1 MRDAPR
7 TSVLD
12 GGLRNVPAGAVRC
25 GRDMRALRSAT
36 TAARRVLCSARQAT
50 PAESGRVRDPT
61 HPALVRLLRRFASWP
76 IGSRRRR
83 RDGASLFFLR
93 GQLVPCGVPSVVRCR
108 SAAWRDGTSLDGV
121 WQFKTR
127 VVRPGVARAR
137 WRRSRYIVQRT
148 CAAVGGGTR
157 ARVGR
162 RSSRR
167 RGWELIAHCLEHF
180 SPSQAL
186 ERHFVQF
193 VSGANPSL
201 LPLLLMNLEDQDGLI

>member
-1 MRDAPR
+1 
-7 TSVLD
+7 
-12 GGLRNVPAGAVRC
+12 
-25 GRDMRALRSAT
+25 
-36 TAARRVLCSARQAT
+36 
-50 PAESGRVRDPT
+50 
-61 HPALVRLLRRFASWP
+61 LLRRFASWP

-83 RDGASLFFLR
+83 RDGASLFYLR
-93 GQLVPCGVPSVVRCR
+93 RLVSTHAEYRPSYDRCR

-121 WQFKTR
+121 WQFKPR